1 MAFPQFAGCV
11 TSVFKPSI
19 EEFSSIDIAQ
29 IRLDIYCVTDATR
42 VEIWMDG
49 VQGPGPFVWP
59 RARGSWRFQSLN

>member
-49 VQGPGPFVWP
+49 VQGPSSGPGRVIHGGF
-59 RARGSWRFQSLN
+59 SH